1 MGGGKGD
8 VLAKLVALGKRGE
21 VLGHGEVGE
30 AHHVL
35 GRVDRGRPVHAAVAL
50 VFPKHPVAFDHIV
63 IIVISTSSLAIV
75 CRS

>member
-1 MGGGKGD
+1 MEGGD

-50 VFPKHPVAFDHIV
+50 LLPKHPVAFGQIV
-63 IIVISTSSLAIV
+63 TVIRTSALVIVLKSS
-75 CRS
+75 S